1 MTNTN
6 DEETALRKFRT
17 RHVGLDLDVK
27 LLRLRLKAGFN
38 PAQPRVPSGN
48 HDGGQWTDAGGGA
61 GRSRPNRNL
70 SGARASPS
78 VTPGQRGGAASSSK
92 PAIDRAR
99 IVTRVGL
106 SNRPGSPHVR
116 HTVSLPG
123 GRRFVFQ
130 TEGTSQ
136 TVLDGAGTPVSK
148 TLWTPQGP
156 MSLPVI
162 QRANAP
168 VARQA
173 FEAGRQLYNSLSAGN
188 TRDQRACLAFTAKE
202 FRPNGS
208 LLTSLSFVGMLSRA
222 ETEKVC
228 TKLELVQSLS
238 NEATSDAK
246 LAGPYSSATVFGT
259 AVHTRLHK
267 KILTLKDPTLTSEQS
282 LLKRMEETPIDFSAV
297 RVDVLEDRN
306 VGPICVY
313 DLKTGRRGLSRSR
326 AIEFARR
333 LAFHGRPIIIIEV
346 RPYV

>member
-6 DEETALRKFRT
+6 DEDTALRKFRS
-17 RHVGLDLDVK
+17 RHAGLDLDVK

-38 PAQPRVPSGN
+38 PAQPRVPPGN
-48 HDGGQWTDAGGGA
+48 SDGGQWTDAGGGA
-61 GRSRPNRNL
+61 GRSPPNGNPA
-70 SGARASPS
+70 GAGASLGPI
-78 VTPGQRGGAASSSK
+78 PGQGAGAAFSGK
-92 PAIDRAR
+92 PATDRAR
-99 IVTRVGL
+99 IATRVGP
-106 SNRPGSPHVR
+106 SDRPGSPDVR

-130 TEGTSQ
+130 TEGRSQ

-148 TLWTPQGP
+148 TLWTSQGP

-173 FEAGRQLYNSLSAGN
+173 FEAGRQLYNHLSAGN
-188 TRDQRACLAFTAKE
+188 TRDLRACLAFTAKE
-202 FRPNGS
+202 FRPDGS
-208 LLTSLSFVGMLSRA
+208 ALTPLSFVGMLSRT

-228 TKLELVQSLS
+228 TKLELVQRLS
-238 NEATSDAK
+238 DEAMQEAK
-246 LAGPYSSATVFGT
+246 LTGPYPNATVFGT
-259 AVHTRLHK
+259 AVHSRLHK
-267 KILTLKDPTLTSEQS
+267 KILALKDSSLSSEQS
-282 LLKRMEETPIDFSAV
+282 LLKRMEETLVDFSAV

-326 AIEFARR
+326 AIEFASR

-346 RPYV
+346 RPYE

>member
-6 DEETALRKFRT
+6 DENAALRKFRT

-38 PAQPRVPSGN
+38 PAQPRVPAGDPN
-48 HDGGQWTDAGGGA
+48 GGQWTDNGGGA
-61 GRSRPNRNL
+61 GRSRPDRNL
-70 SGARASPS
+70 SGAGSSPGM
-78 VTPGQRGGAASSSK
+78 TPGPGAGTASASK
-92 PAIDRAR
+92 PVIDRAR
-99 IVTRVGL
+99 IVARVGS
-106 SNRPGSPHVR
+106 SNRPGNPHVR

-130 TEGTSQ
+130 TEGTRQ
-136 TVLDGAGTPVSK
+136 TVLDGAGNPISK
-148 TLWTPQGP
+148 TLWTPHGP
-156 MSLPVI
+156 MSQPVV
-162 QRANAP
+162 RL
-168 VARQA
+168 
-173 FEAGRQLYNSLSAGN
+173 AGADDTQGVFDAARQLYNRLSATN
-188 TRDQRACLAFTAKE
+188 TLDQRACLAFTAKE
-202 FRPNGS
+202 FRPDGS
-208 LLTSLSFVGMLSRA
+208 LLTPMSFVGMLSRA

-228 TKLELVQSLS
+228 SKLTLVQRLS
-238 NEATSDAK
+238 DEAMQEAK
-246 LAGPYSSATVFGT
+246 LTGPYPNATVFGT

-267 KILTLKDPTLTSEQS
+267 KILALKDSTLTSEQS
-282 LLKRMEETPIDFSAV
+282 LLKRMEETLFDFSAV

-346 RPYV
+346 RPYE